1 MSAIKFQIGQPKKL
15 TLAFDTPKTGTNSY
29 GNWYMYGFKNGDLS
43 SDEDCFF
50 ATDTLHAM
58 IQTLG
63 AKEGDEIDI
72 EKCQDGDITFFK
84 VNGLTMNDMNSGGAF
99 EKIAESKPKSSLP
112 DVAEED
118 IARAI
123 ENSGYVNRLKTK
135 IKELELEV
143 VSLKKNQLTDD
154 DIPF

>member
-15 TLAFDTPKTGTNSY
+15 TLAFDNPKTGTNSY
-29 GNWYMYGFKNGDLS
+29 GNWYMYGFKSDIS

-63 AKEGDEIDI
+63 AKEGDEITI

-84 VNGLTMNDMNSGGAF
+84 LNGLTMNDMNKGGSF
-99 EKIAESKPKSSLP
+99 ERIQNAKPTGANEIAVLR
-112 DVAEED
+112 EE
-118 IARAI
+118 
-123 ENSGYVNRLKTK
+123 NMRLKAEIEALKSNQPTK
-135 IKELELEV
+135 
-143 VSLKKNQLTDD
+143 LTDN